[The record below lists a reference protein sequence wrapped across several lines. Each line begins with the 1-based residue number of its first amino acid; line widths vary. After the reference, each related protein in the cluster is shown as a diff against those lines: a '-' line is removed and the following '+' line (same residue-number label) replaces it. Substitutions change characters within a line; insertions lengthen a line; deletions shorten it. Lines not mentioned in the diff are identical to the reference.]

1 MEQLQALGVVHVGG
15 NLGADLIDIDL
26 LAVEPV
32 QQAHRLVHG
41 LLAEVLPDEA
51 AHDVQFPLVHAAVG
65 LDDGRGQHEQAHHE
79 AVALLRCGVGP
90 GGALIR
96 GAALPIRVHPG
107 IELPDRVQAALD
119 EGAEQETDQRADE
132 LIEQMGLSHIKDH
145 LPAQCSGGEQQR
157 CAVARAIIHEPEL
170 LFADEPT
177 GALNKR
183 NTTEVLDLLTALN
196 AAGQSIL
203 MVTHDARAALRASRI
218 IYISDGKVVSELT
231 LSPYTAE
238 SEKHREAQVTA
249 WLAALEW

>member
-1 MEQLQALGVVHVGG
+1 MQGKQTILSAKGLCKSFAHNGGQVHILSGMNLDIYQGDFTVIMGASGSGKSTLLYALSGMDRATAGTVIYQGNDLVKMSEKQLTALRRSDFGFIFQQMHLVS
-15 NLGADLIDIDL
+15 NLTLRENITVPGYLNRKRTA
-26 LAVEPV
+26 
-32 QQAHRLVHG
+32 
-41 LLAEVLPDEA
+41 AE
-51 AHDVQFPLVHAAVG
+51 
-65 LDDGRGQHEQAHHE
+65 
-79 AVALLRCGVGP
+79 
-90 GGALIR
+90 I
-96 GAALPIRVHPG
+96 
-107 IELPDRVQAALD
+107 
-119 EGAEQETDQRADE
+119 DQRADE
-132 LIEQMGLSHIKDH
+132 LLEQMGLSHIKDH
-145 LPAQCSGGEQQR
+145 LLAQCSGGEQQR

-238 SEKHREAQVTA
+238 SEKHREAQVSA

>member
-1 MEQLQALGVVHVGG
+1 MQEKQTILSAKGLCKSFAHNGGQVHILSGMDLDIYQGDFTVIMGASGSGKSTLLYALSGMDRATAGTVIYQGNDLVKMSEKQLTALRRSDFGFIFQQMHLVS
-15 NLGADLIDIDL
+15 NLTLRENITVPGYLN
-26 LAVEPV
+26 
-32 QQAHRLVHG
+32 RKRT
-41 LLAEVLPDEA
+41 A
-51 AHDVQFPLVHAAVG
+51 A
-65 LDDGRGQHEQAHHE
+65 
-79 AVALLRCGVGP
+79 
-90 GGALIR
+90 
-96 GAALPIRVHPG
+96 
-107 IELPDRVQAALD
+107 
-119 EGAEQETDQRADE
+119 ETDQRADE
-132 LIEQMGLSHIKDH
+132 LLEQMGLSHIKDH